1 MPSENLPHPS
11 GPGGS
16 GEQGQAGNRWAPAL
30 AGVYDELTAI
40 TADPAMRRHAQ
51 RLAHDLAED
60 LLQQTWY
67 AVARVLARGPI
78 DNLRGYFYRVMVRT
92 AWRLREDVTR
102 QGIPADDPFAEAGPR
117 RGRELAAAPAED
129 EAMLRLLNAAR
140 RDLLRHR
147 RAELRQEI
155 PACSPAPDRYRD
167 AIVDVTGLLLA
178 DDGPDDKAEINDALI
193 AAYPE
198 WFAAPDAAASA
209 LYQRR
214 CRGRA
219 DIMRVLGAVIGF

>member
-1 MPSENLPHPS
+1 VPRENLPHPS
-11 GPGGS
+11 APDGSTEPGP
-16 GEQGQAGNRWAPAL
+16 

-40 TADPAMRRHAQ
+40 SADPGMRWHAQ

-67 AVARVLARGPI
+67 AVARALARGRPI
-78 DNLRGYFYRVMVRT
+78 DNLRGYFYRVMVRI
-92 AWRLREDVTR
+92 AWRMREDVTR
-102 QGIPADDPFAEAGPR
+102 QGIPADDPVAAAGPR

-129 EAMLRLLNAAR
+129 EALIRLLNATR
-140 RDLLRHR
+140 RELVHRR
-147 RAELRQEI
+147 RAELRQVI
-155 PACSPAPDRYRD
+155 PACSPDPDRYRD

-178 DDGPDDKAEINDALI
+178 DDGPDERTEINDALL

-198 WFAAPDAAASA
+198 WFAAPGASAAAR
-209 LYQRR
+209 YQRR

-219 DIMRVLGAVIGF
+219 DIGRVLRAVIGA